1 MGDLRW
7 YCIREI
13 GNIKETAR
21 ASGKNVYHM
30 KMELD
35 ILKGR
40 VGIKSEAHLVQDE
53 FTRLREDTRTEMVN
67 LMADVDSAGMEAKLA
82 TINDLVATF
91 GSQVQEA
98 FRHVAAVEASFQTHV
113 AQGFADAVTALQ

>member
-1 MGDLRW
+1 MEDLRW
-7 YCIREI
+7 YCTRET
-13 GNIKETAR
+13 GNIQETAR

-40 VGIKSEAHLVQDE
+40 VGTKSEAHLVQDE
-53 FTRLREDTRTEMVN
+53 FTKLREDTRTEMVN
-67 LMADVDSAGMEAKLA
+67 FMADVDTAGMEAKLA

-98 FRHVAAVEASFQTHV
+98 FRHVAAMEASLEHWVEFT
-113 AQGFADAVTALQ
+113 